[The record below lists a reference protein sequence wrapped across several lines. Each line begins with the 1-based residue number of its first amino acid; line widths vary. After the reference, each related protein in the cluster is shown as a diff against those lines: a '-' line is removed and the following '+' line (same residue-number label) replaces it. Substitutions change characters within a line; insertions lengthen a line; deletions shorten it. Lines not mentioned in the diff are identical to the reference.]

1 MIIIN
6 FKNYK
11 QGREV
16 LKLSKKVEKYIP
28 KAIVAVPPMYL
39 GFVSFR
45 TKLKVYAQHVDYQSS
60 DKTTGFT
67 LARSIKKSGAKG
79 TLLNHSEHKIK
90 SEEIKKTI
98 KECEKL
104 KLKVIACAS
113 NLREAKEIKK
123 FKPFAVAFED
133 PKLISTGKSITKYR
147 TNDLKKFISLFKK
160 TKIIPLCG
168 AGINSK
174 EDILEAKK
182 LGCKGVLVSSA
193 VANSKNPERFLNNVS
208 RV

>member
-11 QGREV
+11 QGKEV
-16 LKLSKKVEKYIP
+16 LELARKIEKYLP
-28 KAIVAVPPMYL
+28 RAIVAVPPMYL

-45 TKLKVYAQHVDYQSS
+45 TKLKVYAQHVDS
-60 DKTTGFT
+60 KTGKRETGFI
-67 LARSIKKSGAKG
+67 LPKGIKNSGAKG

-98 KECEKL
+98 NECDKL

-123 FKPFAVAFED
+123 FKPFAIALED
-133 PKLISTGKSITKYR
+133 KELISTGKSITKYR
-147 TNDLKKFISLFKK
+147 TNDLKKFVSLFKK

-174 EDILEAKK
+174 EDISEAKK
-182 LGCKGVLVSSA
+182 LGCKGVLVSSV
-193 VANSKNPERFLNNVS
+193 VANSKNPERFLKNVL
-208 RV
+208 

>member
-16 LKLSKKVEKYIP
+16 LKLSKKIEKHVP

-45 TKLKVYAQHVDYQSS
+45 TKLRVFAQHVDYQSS
-60 DKTTGFT
+60 DKTTGFI
-67 LARSIKKSGAKG
+67 LPKGIKNAGAKG

-90 SEEIKKTI
+90 LEEIKKTI
-98 KECEKL
+98 KECSKL
-104 KLKVIACAS
+104 NLKVVACAS
-113 NLREAKEIKK
+113 NLKEAKEIKK
-123 FKPFAVAFED
+123 FKPFAIALED
-133 PKLISTGKSITKYR
+133 KELISTGKSITKY
-147 TNDLKKFISLFKK
+147 NPKSIKNFIDIMKK

-174 EDILEAKK
+174 EDYDEALK
-182 LGCKGVLVSSA
+182 LGCKGVLIASVI
-193 VANSKNPERFLNNVS
+193 ANSKNPERFLKNFS
-208 RV
+208 